1 MSAAGHVCSRPCL
14 QTVQHHEFTL
24 GDDALELNVFA
35 RMRCRHLVEIVDE
48 TLGNVGHVRVVLDV
62 GVAHMP
68 FDRFARLALIEH
80 HVAERK
86 DVPLDR
92 LTITHHRNLVLPITS
107 AEHAERS
114 SLS

>member
-1 MSAAGHVCSRPCL
+1 
-14 QTVQHHEFTL
+14 
-24 GDDALELNVFA
+24 
-35 RMRCRHLVEIVDE
+35 
-48 TLGNVGHVRVVLDV
+48 
-62 GVAHMP
+62 MP